1 MTSRARLGAA
11 VLAAGALALAG
22 CGNARGV
29 ADTRRALERTGY
41 EEVDISLRTGGG
53 IDVVRVDA
61 GPPAVAPPAEVA
73 AEVVWRTLPVRFD
86 QLVVALGP
94 QPATFGYEALSGRF
108 GPRDPALDR
117 RQIGEEV
124 VESGLKL
131 MLLLSAGAL
140 VSVGAVVGT
149 GLLVLRAARRARGGG
164 GGRDAHDQAEGPISG
179 LGAGSATAGASAAD
193 DPGDVIPS

>member
-1 MTSRARLGAA
+1 MTARRRLAA
-11 VLAAGALALAG
+11 GIVTLLAGALAMAG

-29 ADTRRALERTGY
+29 ADTRRALERSGY
-41 EEVDISLRTGGG
+41 EKVDISLRSGGG
-53 IDVVRVDA
+53 VDVVTVEA
-61 GPPAVAPPAEVA
+61 EPAAAPPADTA

-86 QLVVALGP
+86 QLVVTLGR
-94 QPATFGYEALSGRF
+94 QPATFGHEALAGRF

-140 VSVGAVVGT
+140 LSVGAVVVT
-149 GLLVLRAARRARGGG
+149 GLAALRAARRAWG
-164 GGRDAHDQAEGPISG
+164 GGRQRSDDQAEGPISG
-179 LGAGSATAGASAAD
+179 LGDDSPTADSAAEGS
-193 DPGDVIPS
+193 GDVIPS